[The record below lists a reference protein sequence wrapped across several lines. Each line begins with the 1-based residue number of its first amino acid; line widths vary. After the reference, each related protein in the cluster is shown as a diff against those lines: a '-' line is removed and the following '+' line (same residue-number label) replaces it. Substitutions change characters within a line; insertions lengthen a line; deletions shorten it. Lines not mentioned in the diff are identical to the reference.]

1 MREQLRSNTVAI
13 VSPFAAFSALSYNT
27 WRNEATER
35 NRNIRTAG
43 FELLSEIGLL
53 QQIVFYAHYNQGD
66 QRGDACMGR
75 ADVLT
80 ISDLAALKPAAVS
93 RDVQQLHPKKHDSLL
108 HVAAAGGTS
117 RMPPAQ

>member
-1 MREQLRSNTVAI
+1 MPGMREQLRSNTVAI

-66 QRGDACMGR
+66 QRGDACMGW

-80 ISDLAALKPAAVS
+80 ISDLAALMPAAVG
-93 RDVQQLHPKKHDSLL
+93 RDAEALRQ
-108 HVAAAGGTS
+108 A
-117 RMPPAQ
+117 